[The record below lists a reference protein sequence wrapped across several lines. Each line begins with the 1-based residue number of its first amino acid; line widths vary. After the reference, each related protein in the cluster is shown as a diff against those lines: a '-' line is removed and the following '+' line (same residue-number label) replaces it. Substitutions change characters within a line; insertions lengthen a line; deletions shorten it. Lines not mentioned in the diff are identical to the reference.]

1 MVQNRLERTENFLV
15 SLIREPT
22 PRLRYRRRERLLLAW
37 LRHLSHIYRSVVQL
51 RLFLYRKGIL
61 RHHALG
67 CQVISV
73 GNVTVGGT
81 GKTPVVE
88 VLSRELVKQG
98 RRVAILSRGYKSQKL
113 PFKERFM
120 NTLLR
125 RDGKRPPRIV
135 SDGERLLLNSAMSGD
150 EPYMLATNLPEVA
163 VLVDKN
169 RVKSGRYAINRLG
182 CDTLILDDGFQY
194 LAMQHRL
201 DIVLIDRTNP
211 FGNGHVLPRGIL
223 REPIRNIARASFIFL
238 TKSDGRGGQQLKAQV
253 RALNPTAEIIECR
266 HCARHLHNVTTGE
279 QHSLE
284 DLRGMR
290 VVAMSGIAVPSGFER
305 ELAMRGADIV
315 ERFCFADHH
324 RYTQQELINIVNSA
338 GKLDVDAIVT
348 TEKDAVRFPKMSR
361 CDVPIFFLRVDIEI
375 LTGEED
381 FHACIARICFR
392 KENGKKVLPIA
403 EPQDVMPEEESERT
417 VAEPV
422 PA

>member
-22 PRLRYRRRERLLLAW
+22 PRLRYRRRERLRLAW

-51 RLFLYRKGIL
+51 RLFLYRKGIF

-120 NTLLR
+120 NTLFR

-238 TKSDGRGGQQLKAQV
+238 TKSL
-253 RALNPTAEIIECR
+253 
-266 HCARHLHNVTTGE
+266 
-279 QHSLE
+279 
-284 DLRGMR
+284 GM
-290 VVAMSGIAVPSGFER
+290 
-305 ELAMRGADIV
+305 
-315 ERFCFADHH
+315 
-324 RYTQQELINIVNSA
+324 
-338 GKLDVDAIVT
+338 
-348 TEKDAVRFPKMSR
+348 
-361 CDVPIFFLRVDIEI
+361 
-375 LTGEED
+375 
-381 FHACIARICFR
+381 
-392 KENGKKVLPIA
+392 
-403 EPQDVMPEEESERT
+403 
-417 VAEPV
+417 
-422 PA
+422 